1 MFHNAARRGTEP
13 SDARE
18 LERGFRGPR
27 TLQGL
32 LGISATGRGGRRLR
46 GTAAPPAAL
55 WKSIEEESVALL
67 LSPSVP
73 TCLSTQVA
81 GFVEKRA

>member
-1 MFHNAARRGTEP
+1 MRSLPSFLLNSVFHNAARRSAEP

-18 LERGFRGPR
+18 LEPGFRGPG

-46 GTAAPPAAL
+46 GTVASPAAL
-55 WKSIEEESVALL
+55 LKSFEGEVVAL
-67 LSPSVP
+67 
-73 TCLSTQVA
+73 
-81 GFVEKRA
+81 